1 MTDTTKEDKTSSL
14 KAEIAGLVF
23 LALAFLIGLSLV
35 SYHAGTSGGW
45 VGLVG
50 NNVSAA
56 LFVTIGY
63 GAYVFPV
70 LFLIIAFEFLVRQR
84 RGIKFR
90 ISLPISQVFLI
101 TALSGLISLVSG
113 NDASGG
119 IVGGLVREYSETYLG
134 GAGSFIVLITVLII
148 SVRLGTGLS
157 LVQLSEKTIMA
168 VAFIAQ
174 HMASLVKKTKE
185 IPPSEE
191 EGEEEEVPEGANLPR
206 KKPTIVTAVI
216 AKKSKKEEKE
226 GIQEEFHFTGPKGAF
241 RLPGIALLD
250 PASDKGVTLDKETL
264 LANSKILER
273 KLLDFEVEG
282 HVTEVRPGPVV
293 TTYEFEPAPGI
304 KVNKI
309 TNLSDDIALAM
320 RVQAVRILAPVPGK
334 AVVGIEVPNVKKE
347 GIFLREI
354 IESPVYAKGH
364 AKLPMALGKDISGET
379 YVADLAKMPHL
390 LVAGATGA
398 GKSVSINAIILSLLF
413 KATPEDLRFLFVDPK
428 MLELSPYE
436 GIPHLLAPVVTDAKR
451 ANLMLKGVVAEM
463 EKRYRLMAEAGSKN
477 IEKYNETVA
486 EKSGAADRE
495 ERVNALKKLPYIV
508 VVIDE
513 LADLMMTAG
522 RDVEESLVRLS
533 QMARAAGIHM
543 IVATQRPSVDVITG
557 LIKTNFPAR
566 ISFQMPSKTDS
577 RTILDS
583 AGAES
588 LLGQGDMLFMPPG
601 SAKLIR
607 IHGGYVSEKE
617 VKRVADFL
625 RKQGKPEYR
634 EEEIIDE
641 KAAEEASNEDDLGAE
656 FLERYREA
664 VRLASEMEMIS
675 TSYIQRRFRIG
686 YNTAARIIEKME
698 KEGIVGP
705 AQGSRPREVLRKDA

>member
-1 MTDTTKEDKTSSL
+1 MADPKEDKTSPL
-14 KAEIAGLVF
+14 KAEIAGLLF
-23 LALAFLIGLSLV
+23 LAFAFLIGLSLV
-35 SYHAGTSGGW
+35 SSHAGTSGGW
-45 VGLVG
+45 VGLIG
-50 NNVSAA
+50 NNVAAA

-70 LFLIIAFEFLVRQR
+70 LFLVIAFEFLVRQR
-84 RGIKFR
+84 KGIDFR

-101 TALSGLISLVSG
+101 IALSGLIALVSG

-119 IVGGLVREYSETYLG
+119 IVGGLVRELSETYLG
-134 GAGSFIVLITVLII
+134 WAGSFIVLVTILII

-157 LVQLSEKTIMA
+157 LVQLSEKIIIA
-168 VAFIAQ
+168 SAFIAKTA
-174 HMASLVKKTKE
+174 ASLVSKAKE
-185 IPPSEE
+185 TRPSEE
-191 EGEEEEVPEGANLPR
+191 EGEEEEVSAKTPR
-206 KKPTIVTAVI
+206 KKPTIVTAAV
-216 AKKSKKEEKE
+216 ASRSKKEEKE
-226 GIQEEFHFTGPKGAF
+226 GVQDEFHFTGPKGAF
-241 RLPGIALLD
+241 RLPGVSLLD
-250 PASDKGVTLDKETL
+250 PASNKGVTLDKETL
-264 LANSKILER
+264 LVNSKILER
-273 KLLDFEVEG
+273 KLLDFEVQG

-320 RVQAVRILAPVPGK
+320 RVHAVRILAPVPGK
-334 AVVGIEVPNVKKE
+334 AVVGIEVPNMKKE

-354 IESPVYAKGH
+354 IESPTYAKSH
-364 AKLPMALGKDISGET
+364 AALPMALGKDISGEPFVT
-379 YVADLAKMPHL
+379 DLAKMPHL

-413 KATPEDLRFLFVDPK
+413 KATPEDVRFLFVDPK

-436 GIPHLLAPVVTDAKR
+436 GIPHLLTPVVTDVKR
-451 ANLMLKGVVAEM
+451 ANIMLKGVVTEM
-463 EKRYRLMAEAGSKN
+463 EKRYRLMAEVGSKN
-477 IEKYNETVA
+477 IEKYNERVA
-486 EKSGAADRE
+486 EKSNAADKEDRIK
-495 ERVNALKKLPYIV
+495 ALKKLPYIV

-533 QMARAAGIHM
+533 QMARAAGIHL

-557 LIKTNFPAR
+557 LIKANFPAR
-566 ISFQMPSKTDS
+566 ISFQVPSKTDS

-583 AGAES
+583 SGAES

-634 EEEIIDE
+634 E
-641 KAAEEASNEDDLGAE
+641 
-656 FLERYREA
+656 
-664 VRLASEMEMIS
+664 
-675 TSYIQRRFRIG
+675 
-686 YNTAARIIEKME
+686 
-698 KEGIVGP
+698 
-705 AQGSRPREVLRKDA
+705 

>member
-1 MTDTTKEDKTSSL
+1 MTDPKEDKTSSL

-23 LALAFLIGLSLV
+23 LALAFLIGLSLA
-35 SYHAGTSGGW
+35 SYHAGSSGS
-45 VGLVG
+45 VGLIG

-56 LFVTIGY
+56 LFVAIGY
-63 GAYVFPV
+63 GAYVFPI
-70 LFLIIAFEFLVRQR
+70 LFLIIAFEFLVRGR
-84 RGIKFR
+84 KGIDFR

-101 TALSGLISLVSG
+101 IALSGLISLVSG

-119 IVGGLVREYSETYLG
+119 IVGSLVREQLGIYLG
-134 GAGSFIVLITVLII
+134 GAGSFIALVTILII

-157 LVQLSEKTIMA
+157 LVQLSEKMIVA
-168 VAFIAQ
+168 VAFIVK
-174 HMASLVKKTKE
+174 LVSSFANKAK
-185 IPPSEE
+185 PVPASEE
-191 EGEEEEVPEGANLPR
+191 EDEEEAEGVKKSA
-206 KKPTIVTAVI
+206 KKPTIITSVAQ
-216 AKKSKKEEKE
+216 KKSKKEEKE
-226 GIQEEFHFTGPKGAF
+226 GVQEEFHFTGARGAF
-241 RLPGIALLD
+241 RLPGLSLLD
-250 PASDKGVTLDKETL
+250 PASGKGVTLDKETL

-320 RVQAVRILAPVPGK
+320 RVHAVRILAPVPGK

-354 IESPVYAKGH
+354 IESPVYSKGL
-364 AKLPMALGKDISGET
+364 AALPMALGKDISGEP

-413 KATPEDLRFLFVDPK
+413 KATPEDVRFLFVDPK

-436 GIPHLLAPVVTDAKR
+436 GIPHLLTPVVTDVKR
-451 ANLMLKGVVAEM
+451 ANIMLKGVVTEM

-477 IEKYNETVA
+477 IEKYNERVA
-486 EKSGAADRE
+486 EKSAAAEKE
-495 ERVNALKKLPYIV
+495 ERINALKKLPYIV

-533 QMARAAGIHM
+533 QMARAAGIHL

-557 LIKTNFPAR
+557 LIKANFPAR
-566 ISFQMPSKTDS
+566 ISFQVPSKTDS

-583 AGAES
+583 GGAES

-601 SAKLIR
+601 SAKLLR

-641 KAAEEASNEDDLGAE
+641 KAALQAEEEDDLGAE

-664 VRLASEMEMIS
+664 VKLASEMEMIS

-698 KEGIVGP
+698 KDGIVGP
-705 AQGSRPREVLRKDA
+705 AQGSRPREVLRRP

>member
-1 MTDTTKEDKTSSL
+1 MTDIKEDKTSSL

-50 NNVSAA
+50 NNVSEA
-56 LFVTIGY
+56 LFVSIGY

-101 TALSGLISLVSG
+101 TALSGLISLASG

-119 IVGGLVREYSETYLG
+119 IVGGLVREYTETYLG
-134 GAGSFIVLITVLII
+134 GAGSFIVLVTVLII

-168 VAFIAQ
+168 VAFIAKG
-174 HMASLVKKTKE
+174 MASLVKKAKE

-191 EGEEEEVPEGANLPR
+191 EGEEEEVPEGANAPR

-226 GIQEEFHFTGPKGAF
+226 GVQEEFHFAGPKGAF

-250 PASDKGVTLDKETL
+250 PAPDKGVTLDKETL

-334 AVVGIEVPNVKKE
+334 AVVGIEVPNAKKE

-413 KATPEDLRFLFVDPK
+413 KATPDDLRFLFVDPK

-495 ERVNALKKLPYIV
+495 ERINALKKLPYIV

-601 SAKLIR
+601 SAKLMR

-641 KAAEEASNEDDLGAE
+641 KAAIDASNEDDFGAE

-664 VRLASEMEMIS
+664 VKLASEMEMIS

-698 KEGIVGP
+698 KDGIVGP

>member
-1 MTDTTKEDKTSSL
+1 
-14 KAEIAGLVF
+14 
-23 LALAFLIGLSLV
+23 
-35 SYHAGTSGGW
+35 
-45 VGLVG
+45 
-50 NNVSAA
+50 
-56 LFVTIGY
+56 
-63 GAYVFPV
+63 
-70 LFLIIAFEFLVRQR
+70 
-84 RGIKFR
+84 
-90 ISLPISQVFLI
+90 
-101 TALSGLISLVSG
+101 
-113 NDASGG
+113 
-119 IVGGLVREYSETYLG
+119 
-134 GAGSFIVLITVLII
+134 
-148 SVRLGTGLS
+148 
-157 LVQLSEKTIMA
+157 
-168 VAFIAQ
+168 
-174 HMASLVKKTKE
+174 
-185 IPPSEE
+185 
-191 EGEEEEVPEGANLPR
+191 
-206 KKPTIVTAVI
+206 
-216 AKKSKKEEKE
+216 
-226 GIQEEFHFTGPKGAF
+226 
-241 RLPGIALLD
+241 
-250 PASDKGVTLDKETL
+250 
-264 LANSKILER
+264 
-273 KLLDFEVEG
+273 
-282 HVTEVRPGPVV
+282 
-293 TTYEFEPAPGI
+293 
-304 KVNKI
+304 
-309 TNLSDDIALAM
+309 M

-354 IESPVYAKGH
+354 IESPAYAKSH
-364 AKLPMALGKDISGET
+364 AKLPMALGKDISGEP

-390 LVAGATGA
+390 LLAGATGA

-413 KATPEDLRFLFVDPK
+413 KATPDDLRFLFVDPK

-451 ANLMLKGVVAEM
+451 ANLMLKGVVTEM

-486 EKSGAADRE
+486 EKSDAADRE
-495 ERVNALKKLPYIV
+495 ERINALKKLPYIV

-533 QMARAAGIHM
+533 QMARAAGIHL

-583 AGAES
+583 SGAES

-641 KAAEEASNEDDLGAE
+641 KAAEQASNEDDLGAE

-664 VRLASEMEMIS
+664 VKLASDMEMIS

-698 KEGIVGP
+698 KDGIVGP
-705 AQGSRPREVLRKDA
+705 AQGSRPREVLRRDA